1 MMALIGQYVFPVVA
15 AIVALFSV
23 WFAAKTKGKADER
36 VKAAEQRS
44 ADQEQMK
51 VQELE
56 RMKAQT
62 ETEVKTVGAANEAV
76 TEVNSMPDADVLNEL
91 HRDYSKD

>member
-1 MMALIGQYVFPVVA
+1 MMALLSQYLSPFLA

-76 TEVNSMPDADVLNEL
+76 SEVNAMSDADVLNEL
-91 HRDYSKD
+91 RRDYSKD

>member
-1 MMALIGQYVFPVVA
+1 MTALISQYVLPFLA
-15 AIVALFSV
+15 AIVAGFSL
-23 WFAAKTKGKADER
+23 WFAAKTKGEANEK

-44 ADQEQMK
+44 KDQEEMK

-76 TEVNSMPDADVLNEL
+76 TEVNSMSDADVLSEL
-91 HRDYSKD
+91 HRDYTKD